1 MMSEAAIKN
10 ETLACYWILLLV
22 AQAKLVASS
31 PSHGGEGL
39 LQTNGEE
46 RERVMIRFGRSSE
59 IKASLSLLH
68 NN

>member
-39 LQTNGEE
+39 LLTNGEE
-46 RERVMIRFGRSSE
+46 RERE
-59 IKASLSLLH
+59 
-68 NN
+68 